1 MSATHVASWESESA
15 TPEKRVTFV
24 ELFFDLVFVFS
35 LTQVTGVVEHHV
47 TLVGFLQAVL
57 VFWLLW
63 WAWTQ
68 FTWALNA
75 ADTDSTRVRV
85 TALIGTLLA
94 FLMGTGVDEA
104 FEDSAMWFAAPYV
117 LVRLT
122 GLSFLIVR
130 AAKGE
135 QRGPALTFA
144 GISVAGLSLVL
155 VGAALPLPWR
165 YGFWLA
171 AIVVDLI
178 AANAST
184 RQQSWR
190 LNPGHFAERHALFV
204 IIALGESVVAAGLT
218 TAAEPRTVSLV
229 LVGVGAALVTCLLWW
244 SYFGWFQ
251 KAALQVLE
259 RTADPEQ
266 SRMASTAY
274 SLLHFPLVGGV
285 IGIAVAFEEM
295 LHNPT
300 EHLDFAGIVAL
311 ALGVTLFVGA
321 TALSWL
327 RVSGRWL
334 WPRLLLLGV
343 MWASLI
349 VAAPHAPAWAIWCV
363 AVTLLVIIVLEYW
376 MRAGSLPTAAQR
388 PSHQR

>member
-1 MSATHVASWESESA
+1 MSDTRENDGRVAASA
-15 TPEKRVTFV
+15 PEKRVTFV

-47 TLVGFLQAVL
+47 TFVGALQAVL
-57 VFWLLW
+57 LFWLLW

-75 ADTDSTRVRV
+75 ADTDTTRVRV
-85 TALIGTLLA
+85 VVLIGTLLA
-94 FLMGTGVDEA
+94 FLMGIEVDKA
-104 FEDSAMWFAAPYV
+104 FQDGALWFAIPYV

-122 GLSFLIVR
+122 GLSFLLHR
-130 AAKGE
+130 ASKEE

-144 GISVAGLSLVL
+144 SISAVGLVL
-155 VGAALPLPWR
+155 VVVGAALPLPWR

-171 AIVVDLI
+171 VIVADLV
-178 AANAST
+178 AASGST

-204 IIALGESVVAAGLT
+204 IIALGESVVVAGLT
-218 TAAEPRTVSLV
+218 WAAEPRGLNLF
-229 LVGVGAALVTCLLWW
+229 LVGVGAVLVSCLLWW

-251 KAALQVLE
+251 KSALAVLE

-274 SLLHFPLVGGV
+274 SLLHFPLVGGIV
-285 IGIAVAFEEM
+285 GIAVAFEEM
-295 LHNPT
+295 LRNPA
-300 EHLDFAGIVAL
+300 EHLDTAGVL
-311 ALGVTLFVGA
+311 ALGIGVTLFVGA

-327 RVSGRWL
+327 RISHRWL
-334 WPRLLLLGV
+334 WPRLAVLVV
-343 MWASLI
+343 MWLGLLI
-349 VAAPHAPAWAIWCV
+349 AAPHAPAWAILCV
-363 AVTLLVIIVLEYW
+363 AAALLVIAAVEY
-376 MRAGSLPTAAQR
+376 RTQAVSATG
-388 PSHQR
+388 